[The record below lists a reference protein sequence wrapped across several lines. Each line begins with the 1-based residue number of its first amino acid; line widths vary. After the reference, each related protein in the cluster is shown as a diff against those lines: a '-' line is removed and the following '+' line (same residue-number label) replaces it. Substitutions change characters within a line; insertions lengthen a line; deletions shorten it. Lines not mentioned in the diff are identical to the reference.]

1 MNQKINSLSKLHH
14 IWLAS
19 KKLNMRFMMLIILAA
34 GLLTSVNAQVYK
46 YEKPSWWFGAAAGAN
61 FNFHRGSTQQ
71 LTAAFTPPVAFH
83 DGNGVGLYI
92 APLIEY
98 SHPTSGWGFMFQ
110 AGYDH
115 RNSDFDQVISD
126 CNCPADLS
134 VKLSYIT
141 VEPSIKFAPGNSNFY
156 LFAGPRFA
164 FNRDKSF
171 TYSLG
176 RNPAL
181 PDQELLPPV
190 TGDLNNVKGSLI
202 SAQIGAGLDIPL
214 NSRDN
219 QIQAVLSPFV
229 SFQPYFGQS
238 PRTVE
243 TWNITT
249 LRAGAG
255 LKFGRGREI
264 PVVNVLMTM
273 DDIRFTVKSP
283 KNIPTERVYA
293 ETFPLRNYIFFDL
306 GSTEIPERYILLNKD
321 QVKDFKEDQAG
332 VFESNNSAD
341 RSEKV
346 MLVYYNLLNVMG
358 DRMVRNPGTS
368 ITLVGSSEKGA
379 EDGLKMSTSVKK
391 YLTNVFGI
399 TPSRIVV
406 EGGTKPKIPSEQPGG
421 TLELDLLRAGDRRVS
436 IESKSPE
443 LLMEFG
449 DVNTPSFKPVQ
460 IKATQMAPLDSY
472 VSFNV
477 EDKDNKLSFWTMEVK
492 DQKGNTKN
500 FGPYTGKNV
509 YLSGKSVLGDQPK
522 GVYKITMKGTKKD
535 GSTIMQNATSE
546 IVQWTPTKDQEGK
559 RYSILYEFNDAKAID
574 IYKKYLT
581 NVIAPTISPNS
592 IVYIHGYTDT
602 IGDELNNSNLSLA
615 RAHDVHKILMNSLEK
630 AGRKDVT
637 FEVFG
642 FGEDSK
648 LSPFKNTLPEERF
661 YNRTVIIDII
671 PQN

>member
-1 MNQKINSLSKLHH
+1 MNQYIQTIVRSKVSLRLKRSILFC
-14 IWLAS
+14 IIIMAS
-19 KKLNMRFMMLIILAA
+19 YSSSLFSQ
-34 GLLTSVNAQVYK
+34 TYK

-61 FNFHRGSTQQ
+61 LNFHRGSTQQ
-71 LTAAFTPPVAFH
+71 LTSTFTPPVAFH
-83 DGNGVGLYI
+83 DGKGIGLYI

-98 SHPTSGWGFMFQ
+98 SHPTSGWGFMLQ
-110 AGYDH
+110 AGYDD
-115 RNSDFDQVISD
+115 RNSDFDQVVSD

-134 VKLSYIT
+134 VKLNYLT
-141 VEPSIKFAPGNSNFY
+141 VEPSIRFAPGNSNFY

-164 FNRDKSF
+164 FNREKSF

-190 TGDLNNVKGSLI
+190 TGDLNNVKESLI
-202 SAQIGAGLDIPL
+202 SAQIGAGLDIPF

-249 LRAGAG
+249 VRVGAG

-264 PVVNVLMTM
+264 PVGNVLMEM
-273 DDIRFTVKSP
+273 DNIRFTVKSP
-283 KNIPTERVYA
+283 RNVPTERVYA

-306 GSTEIPERYILLNKD
+306 GSTEIPKRYILLNKGM
-321 QVKDFKEDQAG
+321 VKDFREDQTG
-332 VFESNNSAD
+332 VFESDNATD

-379 EDGLKMSTSVKK
+379 EDGMKMSTSVKN

-399 TPSRIVV
+399 NPSRIGV
-406 EGGTKPKIPSEQPGG
+406 EGATKPKIPSEQPGG

-449 DVNTPSFKPVQ
+449 DVNAPSFKPVQ
-460 IKATQMAPLDSY
+460 IKATQIAPLDSY

-477 EDKDNKLSFWTMEVK
+477 DDKDNTLNFWNMEIT
-492 DQKGNTKN
+492 DQRGNIKK
-500 FGPYTGKNV
+500 FGPYTVRNV
-509 YLSGKSVLGDQPK
+509 YLSGKSILGDQAK
-522 GVYKITMKGTKKD
+522 GNYKIMMKATKKD
-535 GSTIMQNATSE
+535 GSSIMQHATTE

-574 IYKKYLT
+574 IYEKYLT

-602 IGDELNNSNLSLA
+602 IGDELNNSKLSLA
-615 RAHDVHKILMNSLEK
+615 RAHDVHKILMNSLTK

-648 LSPFKNTLPEERF
+648 LSPFQNKLPEERF